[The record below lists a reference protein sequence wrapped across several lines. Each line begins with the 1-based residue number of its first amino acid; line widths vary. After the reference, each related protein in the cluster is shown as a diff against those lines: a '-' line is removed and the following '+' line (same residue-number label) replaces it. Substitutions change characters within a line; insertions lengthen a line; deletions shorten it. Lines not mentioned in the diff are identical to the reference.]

1 MFLNE
6 RGQKGGTQIREL
18 ALSRCLFAGKK
29 SIDQRQLAAALYRRE
44 QSRGV
49 AKPAYEGR
57 RERKKIKLGKKREQ
71 FQPWSS
77 EEKNGGGTRLRKATN
92 VKKKKREEEKKIE
105 RRERGQFHRRIVT
118 KLLARL
124 FVPPIRCN
132 PPFNFHYRDLF
143 LARVGRAYH
152 VPGEFSA
159 DIPAYF
165 DSVFNSSMKL
175 LQSARIRDILL
186 HLSVPF
192 LIGS

>member
-1 MFLNE
+1 MKLGREEWRWYASAKSNE
-6 RGQKGGTQIREL
+6 R
-18 ALSRCLFAGKK
+18 
-29 SIDQRQLAAALYRRE
+29 
-44 QSRGV
+44 
-49 AKPAYEGR
+49 
-57 RERKKIKLGKKREQ
+57 
-71 FQPWSS
+71 
-77 EEKNGGGTRLRKATN
+77 
-92 VKKKKREEEKKIE
+92 KKKKREEEKKIE

-192 LIGS
+192 LIGG